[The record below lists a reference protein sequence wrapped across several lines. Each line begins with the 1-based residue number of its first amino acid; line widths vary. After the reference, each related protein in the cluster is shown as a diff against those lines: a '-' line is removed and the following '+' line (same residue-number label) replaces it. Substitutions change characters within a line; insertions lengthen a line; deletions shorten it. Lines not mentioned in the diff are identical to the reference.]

1 MEGREKRKRRV
12 QAIGPHGTHSAYCV
26 TVGKFCK
33 LINEQERE
41 GIILFGVLIEA
52 QVRIACDV
60 AVVSVREDNGALCPA
75 VKITETKAEQRDPQ
89 NPI

>member
-41 GIILFGVLIEA
+41 GIILLAF
-52 QVRIACDV
+52 
-60 AVVSVREDNGALCPA
+60 
-75 VKITETKAEQRDPQ
+75 
-89 NPI
+89 